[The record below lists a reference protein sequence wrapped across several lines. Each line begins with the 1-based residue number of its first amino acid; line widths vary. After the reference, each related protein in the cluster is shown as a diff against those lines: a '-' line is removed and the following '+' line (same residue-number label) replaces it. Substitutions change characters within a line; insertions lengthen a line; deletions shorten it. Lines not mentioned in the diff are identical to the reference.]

1 MMCAPFRQEIDK
13 EGSELGVVETRHG
26 LAIHYDVIRNA
37 LVSARGIDVIGARA
51 GAYNT
56 VSHCSALWW
65 LGEQG
70 VSRTLFR
77 RSPRIR
83 GVGLI
88 CLVLVYDLAQQIGCH
103 GFRRR
108 GTELSCFASVFS
120 IYRDHPAN
128 DHILA
133 SERLAATLNRNTSRP
148 KAI

>member
-83 GVGLI
+83 RVGFDLP
-88 CLVLVYDLAQQIGCH
+88 CFFYDQPG
-103 GFRRR
+103 
-108 GTELSCFASVFS
+108 
-120 IYRDHPAN
+120 PAN
-128 DHILA
+128 EA
-133 SERLAATLNRNTSRP
+133 SA
-148 KAI
+148 